1 MSRDIRATNSFG
13 KNVSLSLP
21 LHTGSTTRTT
31 NASLDRAEGTNGDLA
46 ADNCDVATEE
56 TQARHV
62 SIMHNVGRREV
73 DHAMNEASRSCC
85 NL

>member
-1 MSRDIRATNSFG
+1 MSRDNRAMNSFG
-13 KNVSLSLP
+13 KNVSSLFS
-21 LHTGSTTRTT
+21 LHTGSTTTT

-46 ADNCDVATEE
+46 ADNCDVAAEE

-62 SIMHNVGRREV
+62 SIMHKVDRREAA
-73 DHAMNEASRSCC
+73 DAMKEARRSHC